1 MRRSGLAL
9 ATVSIAVLASG
20 CASSPEPSAP
30 VEPVHPA
37 TLAGTSWTV
46 VSVNGR
52 APVAGFEPSVTF
64 GAASVTGSDG
74 CNQFGGTFH
83 YEGSSGRLVV
93 ERAMAITEMA
103 CARRDLA
110 SQGAFLQA
118 LVAATDAFLEAPGRL
133 ILNGA
138 RGPLVLVVGR

>member
-1 MRRSGLAL
+1 MRRSELAL
-9 ATVSIAVLASG
+9 AIVSIAVLALG

-64 GAASVTGSDG
+64 GPANVSGSDG
-74 CNQFGGTFH
+74 CNQFGGTYR
-83 YEGSSGRLVV
+83 YEGASGRLVV
-93 ERAMAITEMA
+93 ERAVAITEMA

-118 LVAATDAFLEAPGRL
+118 LVAATDASLEAPGRL
-133 ILNGA
+133 VLNGA
-138 RGPLVLVVGR
+138 RGPLMLVIGR